1 MSRVEKT
8 NSKCRNASARPQPT
22 LATATPVDFFDRWLS
37 IEMTDIGMHVLLICT
52 ENLGLKNDTIKELRD
67 VIRSH
72 YVDPEITAKRIAEL
86 GAPKTA
92 ELFKEHLP
100 LTKQA
105 RSGDLGEILATELT
119 ERKLGFDV
127 PVRRLRLKD
136 GRNMAL
142 RGDDIFAVARDPNG
156 RLKFLKGESKSRARL
171 TSSVLKEASDALEK
185 DYGRPTPHTVIFVAE
200 RLRERGEEKLAID
213 LEKALIHSFR
223 KNSINH
229 LLFTVSSN
237 NPNKPLHDHLSKCS
251 NKTRRHAIGVCIN
264 DYGEFIKHLF
274 SEL

>member
-1 MSRVEKT
+1 MSRVEKA
-8 NSKCRNASARPQPT
+8 NSKCRNIGARPKPT
-22 LATATPVDFFDRWLS
+22 PATATPADFFDRWLS
-37 IEMTDIGMHVLLICT
+37 IKMTDIGKHVLLICS
-52 ENLGLKNDTIKELRD
+52 ENLDSKNDAIKELRD
-67 VIRSH
+67 VVRSH

-92 ELFKEHLP
+92 ELLKEHLP
-100 LTKQA
+100 LRKQA

-136 GRNMAL
+136 GRDMAL
-142 RGDDIFAVARDPNG
+142 RGDDIVAIARDPNG

-171 TSSVLKEASDALEK
+171 TSSVLKEASDALDK
-185 DYGRPTPHTVIFVAE
+185 NDGRPTRHTVLFVAE
-200 RLRERGEEKLAID
+200 RLRERGEEKLALD
-213 LEKALIHSFR
+213 LEKALVHSFR

-237 NPNKPLHDHLSKCS
+237 NPNKPLHEHLSKCS

-264 DYGEFIKHLF
+264 DHGEFIKHLF